1 MVGEHIRVRK
11 GGRWY
16 HAIDCGDET
25 VLHLADEPGELP
37 VRVRR
42 SYRPEFVAGA
52 EVVEVVTHRERTFP
66 PNEVIARAF
75 SRIADPVLA
84 SMFRDSEAFAKWC
97 ATGRIPPGP
106 ETAADE
112 RPAAGAPEGGKAAAR
127 KAGPTRK
134 GKAGKGAG
142 KASRKGTPPRARKAA
157 RAPARAKGPKKVKP
171 KGRKGAAKARAAG
184 RKGRGGARTV
194 RRKR

>member
-25 VLHLADEPGELP
+25 VLHLADDPGESP

-106 ETAADE
+106 ETSTDE
-112 RPAAGAPEGGKAAAR
+112 RGAARGPEGGQGGAP
-127 KAGPTRK
+127 KAGPARKRKAKK
-134 GKAGKGAG
+134 GKAEA
-142 KASRKGTPPRARKAA
+142 RKQSAPRRARKAV
-157 RAPARAKGPKKVKP
+157 RAPASSKGKP
-171 KGRKGAAKARAAG
+171 KRRRAAKSTVARK
-184 RKGRGGARTV
+184 KGKGSARTP

>member
-11 GGRWY
+11 GGRWH

-25 VLHLADEPGELP
+25 VLHLADDPGEGP

-42 SYRPEFVAGA
+42 SYRPEFVLGA
-52 EVVEVVTHRERTFP
+52 ESVEVVTHRERTFP

-97 ATGRIPPGP
+97 STGRMPT
-106 ETAADE
+106 TAEAT
-112 RPAAGAPEGGKAAAR
+112 PAPAAAR
-127 KAGPTRK
+127 EKPAARAK
-134 GKAGKGAG
+134 
-142 KASRKGTPPRARKAA
+142 PPAAREKAA
-157 RAPARAKGPKKVKP
+157 R
-171 KGRKGAAKARAAG
+171 AKARAAKKPAAG
-184 RKGRGGARTV
+184 RNAKGKSGGARKKKAGPAPRKAKPA
-194 RRKR
+194 RRAPRRHR

>member
-11 GGRWY
+11 GGRWH

-25 VLHLADEPGELP
+25 VLHLADDPGEGP

-42 SYRPEFVAGA
+42 SYRPEFVLGA
-52 EVVEVVTHRERTFP
+52 ESVEVVTHRERTFP

-97 ATGRIPPGP
+97 STGRMPTTP
-106 ETAADE
+106 EAVSSPT
-112 RPAAGAPEGGKAAAR
+112 PAQTSGEASARGKATALT
-127 KAGPTRK
+127 KP
-134 GKAGKGAG
+134 
-142 KASRKGTPPRARKAA
+142 
-157 RAPARAKGPKKVKP
+157 RAPARAKAPRGKARPAKRPAASRKAKS
-171 KGRKGAAKARAAG
+171 KAGGRKAKSKAGGGRKKARPAP
-184 RKGRGGARTV
+184 RKAKPARRAP
-194 RRKR
+194 RRHR